1 MRKALTRGDEIFLIF
16 IAIITRMIT
25 IEMIKGQKMVSR
37 SANLL
42 FLYII

>member
-1 MRKALTRGDEIFLIF
+1 
-16 IAIITRMIT
+16 MIT

-42 FLYII
+42 FLYIIW